1 MAKRFKDL
9 TEREILALA
18 ISLEEE
24 DARIYGDFADG
35 LRADFPATAK
45 IFEEMETE
53 ESEHR
58 ASLFALYQKRFGD
71 HIPLIRRDD
80 VSGFVRRRPVWL
92 TRPLG
97 IKAVRRQ
104 AELMEMET
112 RQFYLKAIQKV
123 TDASTRKLLGDLVPG
138 GAVQRTN

>member
-1 MAKRFKDL
+1 MTKRFRDL

-24 DARIYGDFADG
+24 DARIFGDFADG
-35 LRADFPATAK
+35 LRADYPATAK
-45 IFEEMETE
+45 VFEEMEAE

-58 ASLFALYQKRFGD
+58 ASLFALYKQRFGD
-71 HIPLIRRDD
+71 HIPLIRRED

-104 AELMEMET
+104 AALMEMET
-112 RQFYLKAIQKV
+112 RQYYLKAIEKV
-123 TDASTRKLLGDLVPG
+123 TDAS
-138 GAVQRTN
+138 